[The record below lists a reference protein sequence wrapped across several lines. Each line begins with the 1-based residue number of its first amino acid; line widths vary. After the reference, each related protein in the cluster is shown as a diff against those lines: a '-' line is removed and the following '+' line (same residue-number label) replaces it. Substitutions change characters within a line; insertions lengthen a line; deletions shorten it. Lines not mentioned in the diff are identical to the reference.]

1 MSADSATGAATGAA
15 TGDRYSRQIRFAPIG
30 AAGQQRIAAATVLVV
45 GCGALGTAIL
55 DQLVRA
61 GVGTVRLIDRD
72 FVEASNLQRQ
82 GLFDEAD
89 AAACTPKAVAA
100 AARLARINAQV
111 CLLPEVG
118 EVTARNVARLVAG
131 ADVVLDGTDNFRT
144 RHLLNEACVQA
155 GVPWIYGACV
165 GAYGLSLAIR
175 PGVTPCLACLQD
187 QLPGPGETPTCDTV
201 GVVAPIVQLVAA
213 WQVTDALRLITG
225 RAPRAELW
233 TCDLWADTFQR
244 VAVASWRDPAC
255 PVCGPQPTWP
265 LLSAP
270 MDVAVTLCG
279 RDSVQVSGVPLD
291 LVQLVARLGAD
302 VIAANDHL
310 VRWRDGE
317 RRLTAFRDGRIL
329 VQGVADG
336 AAARAVIDRWLG

>member
-1 MSADSATGAATGAA
+1 MSTDE
-15 TGDRYSRQIRFAPIG
+15 RYSRQIRFSPIG
-30 AAGQQRIAAATVLVV
+30 VAGQQRIAAATVLVV

-61 GVGTVRLIDRD
+61 GVGTVRLVDRD

-82 GLFDEAD
+82 SLFDEAD
-89 AAACTPKAVAA
+89 AAACTPKAIAA
-100 AARLARINAQV
+100 ASRLARINSFVRLQ
-111 CLLPEVG
+111 PEVVD
-118 EVTARNVARLVAG
+118 VTARTITRLVAG
-131 ADVVLDGTDNFRT
+131 VDVVLDGTDNFRT
-144 RHLLNEACVQA
+144 RHLINEACVRS
-155 GVPWIYGACV
+155 GIPWIYGACV

-175 PGVTPCLACLQD
+175 PGVSPCLACLQD

-201 GVVAPIVQLVAA
+201 GVVAPIVQQVAA
-213 WQVTDALRLITG
+213 WQVADALRILTG

-244 VAVASWRDPAC
+244 VAVTSWRDPAC
-255 PVCGPQPTWP
+255 SVCGPTPSYP

-270 MDVAVTLCG
+270 TEVAVTLCG
-279 RDSVQVSGVPLD
+279 RDSVQIVGPAVD
-291 LVQLVARLGAD
+291 LGALAARLPECLA
-302 VIAANDHL
+302 VNDYL
-310 VRWRDGE
+310 IRWRDGE
-317 RRLTAFRDGRIL
+317 RLITAFRDGRIL

>member
-1 MSADSATGAATGAA
+1 MSTDE
-15 TGDRYSRQIRFAPIG
+15 RYSRQIRFAPIG

-61 GVGTVRLIDRD
+61 GVGTVRLVDRD

-82 GLFDEAD
+82 SLFDEAD
-89 AAACTPKAVAA
+89 AAACTPKAIAA
-100 AARLARINAQV
+100 AARLALINRSV
-111 CLLPEVG
+111 RLLPEVID
-118 EVTARNVARLVAG
+118 VTARTISRLVAG
-131 ADVVLDGTDNFRT
+131 VDVVLDGTDNFRT
-144 RHLLNEACVQA
+144 RHLVNEACVRA
-155 GVPWIYGACV
+155 NIPWIYGACV

-175 PGVTPCLACLQD
+175 PGISPCLACLQD

-201 GVVAPIVQLVAA
+201 GVVAPIVQQVAA
-213 WQVTDALRLITG
+213 WQVADALRILTG

-244 VAVASWRDPAC
+244 VAVTSWRDPAC
-255 PVCGPQPTWP
+255 TVCGPSPTYP
-265 LLSAP
+265 LLNAP
-270 MDVAVTLCG
+270 LDIAVTLCG
-279 RDSVQVSGVPLD
+279 RDSVQIVGPAVD
-291 LVQLVARLGAD
+291 LAALAARLPQRLGMNEYL
-302 VIAANDHL
+302 I
-310 VRWRDGE
+310 RWRDGE
-317 RRLTAFRDGRIL
+317 RLITAFRDGRIL

>member
-1 MSADSATGAATGAA
+1 MSTD
-15 TGDRYSRQIRFAPIG
+15 DRYSRQVRFAPIG
-30 AAGQQRIAAATVLVV
+30 VAGQQRIADATVLVV

-61 GVGTVRLIDRD
+61 GVGTVRLVDRD

-82 GLFDEAD
+82 SLFDEAD
-89 AAACTPKAVAA
+89 AVACTPKAIAA
-100 AARLARINAQV
+100 ATRLARINSAVKLQ
-111 CLLPEVG
+111 PEVVD
-118 EVTARNVARLVAG
+118 VTARTITRLVAG
-131 ADVVLDGTDNFRT
+131 VDVVLDGTDNFRT
-144 RHLLNEACVQA
+144 RHLINEACVRS
-155 GVPWIYGACV
+155 GIPWIYGACV

-175 PGVTPCLACLQD
+175 PGVSPCLACLQD

-201 GVVAPIVQLVAA
+201 GVVTPIVQQVAA
-213 WQVTDALRLITG
+213 WQVADALRILTG

-244 VAVASWRDPAC
+244 VAVTSWRDPAC
-255 PVCGPQPTWP
+255 SVCGPTPSYP

-270 MDVAVTLCG
+270 AEVAVTLCG
-279 RDSVQVSGVPLD
+279 RDSVQIVGPALD
-291 LVQLVARLGAD
+291 LVTLAARLPERLA
-302 VIAANDHL
+302 VNDYL
-310 VRWRDGE
+310 IRWRDGE
-317 RRLTAFRDGRIL
+317 RLITAFRDGRIL

>member
-1 MSADSATGAATGAA
+1 MNTDE
-15 TGDRYSRQIRFAPIG
+15 RYSRQIRFAPIG
-30 AAGQQRIAAATVLVV
+30 AVGQQRISAANVVVV

-61 GVGTVRLIDRD
+61 GVGTVRMVDRD

-82 GLFDEAD
+82 SLFDEAD
-89 AAACTPKAVAA
+89 AAACTPKAIAA
-100 AARLARINAQV
+100 AARLARINHAV
-111 CLLPEVG
+111 RLVPEVAD
-118 EVTARNVARLVAG
+118 VTARNITRLVAG

-144 RHLLNEACVQA
+144 RHVVNEACVQA
-155 GVPWIYGACV
+155 NIPWIYGACV

-175 PGVTPCLACLQD
+175 PRISPCLACLQD

-201 GVVAPIVQLVAA
+201 GVVAPIVQQIAA
-213 WQVTDALRLITG
+213 WQVADTLRILTG

-244 VAVASWRDPAC
+244 VAVTSWRDPAC
-255 PVCGPQPTWP
+255 PVCGPTPTYP
-265 LLSAP
+265 LLNAP
-270 MDVAVTLCG
+270 LDVSVTLCG
-279 RDSVQVSGVPLD
+279 RDSVQILGPALD
-291 LVQLVARLGAD
+291 LATLAARLPER
-302 VIAANDHL
+302 VAANDYL
-310 VRWRDGE
+310 IRWRDGE
-317 RRLTAFRDGRIL
+317 RLITAFRDGRIL